1 MIKVEVHSTRA
12 AIRSQEPLTVGLRGA
27 KARFVFGAD
36 WDSLIKTAVFRQG
49 EKTVTVAD
57 IGQEVTIPWEV
68 LTMAGVPV
76 QIGVYGKDAPGTVAI
91 PTLWVSTEP
100 VQPGADP
107 EGDPTTEYTQPFW
120 EQILQKTGTMEQ
132 LQTDAKSSLVAAINE
147 ANRPVQMVYVGMDTD
162 GFNTSHFAN
171 EIQRLIDNGIP
182 MACYWH
188 EKNVVAHLSEF
199 QTGGPFVFTT
209 VSDAVAYRIVIHDD
223 NSVEC
228 SEMELTKKTDLPTKT
243 SQLKNDSGYLTK
255 APVTGVN
262 GKTGDVTIPTP
273 IRVTI
278 EKLADGSYQPDP
290 PYDEI
295 VEFHD
300 QGNLLYC
307 QYENLELP
315 LTGVVPHFYTFSCI
329 DGGKVHRV
337 KLGPSSVTVSSEN
350 VASGGNSGA
359 VDAVLYTP
367 QELTEEQ
374 KTQAR
379 LNLGIQ
385 EPLEVEVI
393 LTSPGANLVD
403 TSVKNVFNAIAD
415 GRTVLLYRYTDS
427 GDRIY
432 YTLTKRFADP
442 NGGDSITFTYTNFE
456 GDQHI
461 ILTLGGLI
469 DGGFGSI
476 GVGTELISANSVGAV
491 PAPLTA
497 EIGQAMCVTAVDENG
512 QPTEWGAADLPTGGE
527 GSNNTFRFEL
537 TLEEDVSSAKLTLP
551 VNWGQVLQFNIHMD
565 TNFTTDM
572 EWTTNAGGAY
582 NKRGTLSNGL
592 KGLNFYGTRY
602 TWSDDRTLFCIGLT
616 SAYNASGVARPKI
629 GDENIN
635 PSNKHNYFEFISTTE
650 GAVFPAGT
658 RFMVWG
664 VYEP

>member
-12 AIRSQEPLTVGLRGA
+12 VIRSQEPLTVGLRGA
-27 KARFVFGAD
+27 KVRFAFGGD
-36 WDSLIKTAVFRQG
+36 WENLGKIAVFRQG

-76 QIGVYGKDAPGTVAI
+76 QIGVYGMNASGTVAI

-107 EGDPTTEYTQPFW
+107 EGDPSTEYSQPYW

-188 EKNVVAHLSEF
+188 EKDVVAHLSEF

-243 SQLKNDSGYLTK
+243 SQLQNDSGYLTK

-278 EKLADGSYQPDP
+278 EQLADGSYQPDP

-315 LTGVVPHFYTFSCI
+315 LTGVVPHFYTFSCV
-329 DGGKVHRV
+329 DGGKIHKVRI
-337 KLGPSSVTVSSEN
+337 GPSSVTASSEAL
-350 VASGGNSGA
+350 ASGGNSGA
-359 VDAVLYTP
+359 VDAVCYTP
-367 QELTEEQ
+367 QALTEEQ

-379 LNLGIQ
+379 QNIGACDQ
-385 EPLEVEVI
+385 DYVEE
-393 LTSPGANLVD
+393 
-403 TSVKNVFNAIAD
+403 AI
-415 GRTVLLYRYTDS
+415 S
-427 GDRIY
+427 
-432 YTLTKRFADP
+432 
-442 NGGDSITFTYTNFE
+442 NME
-456 GDQHI
+456 
-461 ILTLGGLI
+461 
-469 DGGFGSI
+469 
-476 GVGTELISANSVGAV
+476 ISA
-491 PAPLTA
+491 
-497 EIGQAMCVTAVDENG
+497 
-512 QPTEWGAADLPTGGE
+512 

-537 TLEEDVSSAKLTLP
+537 TLEQDRDVVNLPLP

-572 EWTTNAGGAY
+572 EWDKRVGGAY
-582 NKRGTLSNGL
+582 SKGGTLTAGL
-592 KGLNFYGTRY
+592 KGLNIYGIRY
-602 TWSDDRTLFCIGLT
+602 IRYDDKTAFCLGLT
-616 SAYNASGVARPKI
+616 SANISSDTARPKV
-629 GDENIN
+629 GDSGIFPRNN
-635 PSNKHNYFEFISTTE
+635 QNNFEFISTTE

-658 RFMVWG
+658 RFTVWG

>member
-12 AIRSQEPLTVGLRGA
+12 VIRSQEPLTVGLRGA
-27 KARFVFGAD
+27 KVRFAFGGD
-36 WDSLIKTAVFRQG
+36 WENLGKTAVFRQG

-76 QIGVYGKDAPGTVAI
+76 QIGVYGMNASGTVAI

-120 EQILQKTGTMEQ
+120 EQILQKTGTLEQ

-188 EKNVVAHLSEF
+188 EKDVVAHLSEF

-262 GKTGDVTIPTP
+262 GQTGDVTVSTP
-273 IRVTI
+273 VRIMI
-278 EKLADGSYQPDP
+278 ERLDNGLYQPDP

-295 VEFHD
+295 VELHD

-315 LTGVVPHFYTFSCI
+315 LTSAVPHFYTFSCVH
-329 DGGKVHRV
+329 DGKVHKVRI
-337 KLGPSSVTVSSEN
+337 GPSSVTASSESL
-350 VASGGNSGA
+350 ASGGGSGA
-359 VDAVLYTP
+359 MDAVLYKP
-367 QELTEEQ
+367 QTLTEEQ

-379 LNLGIQ
+379 DNI
-385 EPLEVEVI
+385 
-393 LTSPGANLVD
+393 GACDKDYVD
-403 TSVKNVFNAIAD
+403 NAISNIDVPAGGNNATYRHIATVVFDENTNVAHWKITQDAD
-415 GRTVLLYRYTDS
+415 GNDLSLSHVFIR
-427 GDRIY
+427 GD
-432 YTLTKRFADP
+432 
-442 NGGDSITFTYTNFE
+442 
-456 GDQHI
+456 
-461 ILTLGGLI
+461 
-469 DGGFGSI
+469 
-476 GVGTELISANSVGAV
+476 
-491 PAPLTA
+491 
-497 EIGQAMCVTAVDENG
+497 VTAADRKGDGELRFNG
-512 QPTEWGAADLPTGGE
+512 DAPIPW
-527 GSNNTFRFEL
+527 
-537 TLEEDVSSAKLTLP
+537 V
-551 VNWGQVLQFNIHMD
+551 
-565 TNFTTDM
+565 FTM
-572 EWTTNAGGAY
+572 N
-582 NKRGTLSNGL
+582 
-592 KGLNFYGTRY
+592 
-602 TWSDDRTLFCIGLT
+602 T
-616 SAYNASGVARPKI
+616 SAYTGMAEIKMVGTTVLAQYMHWTSSPRSEALACYYRSSSSSVISSIQLGNAANVPIPSGSK
-629 GDENIN
+629 
-635 PSNKHNYFEFISTTE
+635 FE
-650 GAVFPAGT
+650 
-658 RFMVWG
+658 VWG
-664 VYEP
+664 Y

>member
-12 AIRSQEPLTVGLRGA
+12 VIRSQEPLTVGLRGA
-27 KARFVFGAD
+27 KVRFAFGGD
-36 WDSLIKTAVFRQG
+36 WENLGKTAVFRQG

-76 QIGVYGKDAPGTVAI
+76 QIGVYGMNASGTVAI

-188 EKNVVAHLSEF
+188 EKDVVAHLSEF

-262 GKTGDVTIPTP
+262 GQTGDVTVSTP
-273 IRVTI
+273 VRIMI
-278 EKLADGSYQPDP
+278 ERLANGLYQPDP

-295 VEFHD
+295 VELHD

-315 LTGVVPHFYTFSCI
+315 LTSAVPHFYTFSCVN
-329 DGGKVHRV
+329 DGKVHKVRI
-337 KLGPSSVTVSSEN
+337 GPSSVTASSEAL
-350 VASGGNSGA
+350 ASGSGSGA
-359 VDAVLYTP
+359 VDAVLYKP
-367 QELTEEQ
+367 QTLTEEQ

-379 LNLGIQ
+379 DNI
-385 EPLEVEVI
+385 
-393 LTSPGANLVD
+393 GACDKDYVDDAISNMDVPAGGNNATYRHIATLVFD
-403 TSVKNVFNAIAD
+403 ENTNVAHWKITQDAD
-415 GRTVLLYRYTDS
+415 GNDLSLSHVFIRGDVKAADRHGDGELRINSDVAIPWCFSMQTNGYTAIMDIS
-427 GDRIY
+427 M
-432 YTLTKRFADP
+432 
-442 NGGDSITFTYTNFE
+442 
-456 GDQHI
+456 
-461 ILTLGGLI
+461 
-469 DGGFGSI
+469 
-476 GVGTELISANSVGAV
+476 VGT
-491 PAPLTA
+491 TA
-497 EIGQAMCVTAVDENG
+497 LFRYMAWESS
-512 QPTEWGAADLPTGGE
+512 LK
-527 GSNNTFRFEL
+527 SNRFEAYQGRG
-537 TLEEDVSSAKLTLP
+537 SSSVISSILCS
-551 VNWGQVLQFNIHMD
+551 
-565 TNFTTDM
+565 
-572 EWTTNAGGAY
+572 NAAGV
-582 NKRGTLSNGL
+582 R
-592 KGLNFYGTRY
+592 
-602 TWSDDRTLFCIGLT
+602 IP
-616 SAYNASGVARPKI
+616 SGSK
-629 GDENIN
+629 
-635 PSNKHNYFEFISTTE
+635 FE
-650 GAVFPAGT
+650 
-658 RFMVWG
+658 VWG
-664 VYEP
+664 Y

>member
-12 AIRSQEPLTVGLRGA
+12 VIRSQEPLTVGLRGA
-27 KARFVFGAD
+27 KVRFAFGGD
-36 WDSLIKTAVFRQG
+36 WESLGKTAVFRQG

-76 QIGVYGKDAPGTVAI
+76 QIGVYGMDASGAVAI

-188 EKNVVAHLSEF
+188 EKDVVAHLSEF

-262 GKTGDVTIPTP
+262 GQTGDVTVSTP
-273 IRVTI
+273 VRIMI
-278 EKLADGSYQPDP
+278 ERLANGLYQPDP

-295 VEFHD
+295 VELHD

-315 LTGVVPHFYTFSCI
+315 LTSAVPHFYTFSCVH
-329 DGGKVHRV
+329 DGKVHKVRI
-337 KLGPSSVTVSSEN
+337 GPSSVTASSEAI
-350 VASGGNSGA
+350 ASGSGSGA
-359 VDAVLYTP
+359 VDAVLYKP
-367 QELTEEQ
+367 QTLTEEQ

-379 LNLGIQ
+379 DNI
-385 EPLEVEVI
+385 
-393 LTSPGANLVD
+393 GACDRGYVD
-403 TSVKNVFNAIAD
+403 DAIAN
-415 GRTVLLYRYTDS
+415 
-427 GDRIY
+427 I
-432 YTLTKRFADP
+432 
-442 NGGDSITFTYTNFE
+442 
-456 GDQHI
+456 
-461 ILTLGGLI
+461 
-469 DGGFGSI
+469 
-476 GVGTELISANSVGAV
+476 
-491 PAPLTA
+491 
-497 EIGQAMCVTAVDENG
+497 
-512 QPTEWGAADLPTGGE
+512 DLPTGVE
-527 GSNNTFRFEL
+527 GGNNTFCYEL
-537 TLEEDVSSAKLTLP
+537 TLEEDVKTVNIPFP
-551 VNWGQVLQFNIHMD
+551 VNWGRMIQFNIHAMFPTALSSNMAWQ
-565 TNFTTDM
+565 TNI
-572 EWTTNAGGAY
+572 GGSWNSHDAL
-582 NKRGTLSNGL
+582 TPSL
-592 KGLNFYGTRY
+592 KGLDLYGIRY
-602 TWSDDRTLFCIGLT
+602 VWNDDWTMFSVGRNVANN
-616 SAYNASGVARPKI
+616 AYDLAFPKASGDFRP
-629 GDENIN
+629 N
-635 PSNKHNYFEFISTTE
+635 PGNNVNNFGLFSMTD
-650 GAVFPAGT
+650 GVLFPAGT
-658 RFMVWG
+658 KFDVWG
-664 VYEP
+664 VYAP

>member
-49 EKTVTVAD
+49 DKTVTMAD

-76 QIGVYGKDAPGTVAI
+76 QIGVYGMNASGTVAI
-91 PTLWVSTEP
+91 PTLWVATEP

-107 EGDPTTEYTQPFW
+107 EGDPSTEYSQPYW
-120 EQILQKTGTMEQ
+120 EQILQKIGTMEQ

-147 ANRPVQMVYVGMDTD
+147 ANRPVQMVYVGMDTG

-188 EKNVVAHLSEF
+188 EKDVVAHLSEF

-209 VSDAVAYRIVIHDD
+209 VSDAVAYRIVIRDD

-243 SQLKNDSGYLTK
+243 SQLQNDSGYLTK

-278 EKLADGSYQPDP
+278 EQLADGSYQPDP

-315 LTGVVPHFYTFSCI
+315 LTGVVPHFYTFSCV
-329 DGGKVHRV
+329 DGGKIHRV
-337 KLGPSSVTVSSEN
+337 KIGPSSVTVSSEAL
-350 VASGGNSGA
+350 ASGGNSGA
-359 VDAVLYTP
+359 VDAVCYTP

-374 KTQAR
+374 KAQAR
-379 LNLGIQ
+379 QNIGACD
-385 EPLEVEVI
+385 
-393 LTSPGANLVD
+393 PGYVD
-403 TSVKNVFNAIAD
+403 DAISNIK
-415 GRTVLLYRYTDS
+415 L
-427 GDRIY
+427 
-432 YTLTKRFADP
+432 
-442 NGGDSITFTYTNFE
+442 
-456 GDQHI
+456 
-461 ILTLGGLI
+461 
-469 DGGFGSI
+469 
-476 GVGTELISANSVGAV
+476 
-491 PAPLTA
+491 PA
-497 EIGQAMCVTAVDENG
+497 
-512 QPTEWGAADLPTGGE
+512 GGE
-527 GSNNTFRFEL
+527 GGNNAFCFSL
-537 TLEEDVSSAKLTLP
+537 ILDEDKDIVPIEFP
-551 VNWGQVLQFNIHMD
+551 VNWDKIIQYNIHIEMNL
-565 TNFTTDM
+565 TADM
-572 EWTTNAGGAY
+572 AWTTQVGSSWSPRDAFSAG
-582 NKRGTLSNGL
+582 T
-592 KGLNFYGTRY
+592 KGHNIYGIRY
-602 TWSDDRTLFCIGLT
+602 MHYGDIGWLFMEGRSTATNSSDM
-616 SAYNASGVARPKI
+616 ARPTI
-629 GDENIN
+629 GQKGVGAMSH
-635 PSNKHNYFEFISTTE
+635 SNTYVFYSMTE
-650 GAVFPAGT
+650 GVMFPAGT
-658 RFMVWG
+658 RFDVWG
-664 VYEP
+664 VYAP